1 LKVSQKNSEQIFG
14 NFKVIGFEKFFSH
27 GFTHKTEKGAAMDMT
42 NPFN

>member
-1 LKVSQKNSEQIFG
+1 MVFDWEISTIKYGVPGIPRNS
-14 NFKVIGFEKFFSH
+14 